1 MKEMKKLI
9 GAYTFKAHARAFLVV
24 QWLRAS
30 SAGDADQSV
39 VGELRL
45 YLPALYLTSKASLYL
60 PEAYDIHSTG

>member
-45 YLPALYLTSKASLYL
+45 YKSCSSVKGKKNQGIWQV
-60 PEAYDIHSTG
+60 EVMW